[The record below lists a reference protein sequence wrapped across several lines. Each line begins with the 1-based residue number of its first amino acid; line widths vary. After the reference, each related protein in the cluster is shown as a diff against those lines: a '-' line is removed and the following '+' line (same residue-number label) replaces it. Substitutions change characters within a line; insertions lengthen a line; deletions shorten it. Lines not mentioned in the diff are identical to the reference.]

1 MHELNLDNN
10 EMMKSSAAP
19 SQSKEIDSEKEY
31 KSKKELV
38 ELCNKSVLHG
48 YDLAVELLSTTNNMD
63 AVKVLLLH
71 RTFIEMGLENSISEI
86 ISASQNMEK

>member
-19 SQSKEIDSEKEY
+19 SQSKEIDDEKEY
-31 KSKKELV
+31 KLKKGVV
-38 ELCNKSVLHG
+38 ELSNKSILYG
-48 YDLAVELLSTTNNMD
+48 YDMAIQTLAGTGNDNAIKMLLINRITIETELAN
-63 AVKVLLLH
+63 
-71 RTFIEMGLENSISEI
+71 GISRV